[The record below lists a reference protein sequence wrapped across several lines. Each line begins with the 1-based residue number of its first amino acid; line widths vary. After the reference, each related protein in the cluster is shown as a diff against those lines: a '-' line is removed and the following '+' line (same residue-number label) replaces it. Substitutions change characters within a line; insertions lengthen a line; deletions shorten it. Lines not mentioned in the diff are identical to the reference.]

1 MILNNIKMLITI
13 VNRSDGEKTESMLQ
27 NCDLFLQFSCE
38 AQGSQGSDFLAL
50 LGVGTLEKTVVFGIA
65 PGERIDKALF
75 DIRESLELEK
85 AGHGIAFTVPLDT
98 ENRGNDKMKSEYSML
113 MTVANPGASAEIVAT
128 AKEAGAR
135 GGTIIS
141 AKQAGSNDVVDF
153 LGISIQSE
161 KEIVVIVTSDE
172 KKQAIMQAINE
183 SFGMQTSA
191 QGVVLSV
198 PVDAIAGM
206 SV

>member
-1 MILNNIKMLITI
+1 MLVTVVNRADGEAAVQMLNNY
-13 VNRSDGEKTESMLQ
+13 DF
-27 NCDLFLQFSCE
+27 FLQFSCD

-50 LGVGTLEKTVVFGIA
+50 LGVGTLEKVIVFGIA
-65 PGERIDKALF
+65 PGERVDKALL
-75 DIRESLELEK
+75 DIRESLNLEK
-85 AGHGIAFTVPLDT
+85 AGHGIAFTVPLDR
-98 ENRGNDKMKSEYSML
+98 EDRRMNKMKNEYSML
-113 MTVANPGASAEIVAT
+113 MTVVNPGVSAEVVAT

-141 AKQAGSNDVVDF
+141 AKQASSNDVGNF

-161 KEIVVIVTSDE
+161 KEIVVIVTSEE
-172 KKQAIMQAINE
+172 KKQGIMQAINE
-183 SFGMQTSA
+183 SFGMQTQS